1 MNVSGSEPVPG
12 RPGLFSIGHSNHR
25 FEVLLALLQRH
36 LIEVVADV
44 RSAPY
49 SRYNPQYNARDRR
62 LGLVEAGIRYVFLGK
77 ELGGRPE
84 GDRFY
89 DSDGH
94 ILYGRMAET
103 DWFRLGLDR
112 LCDGASRYR
121 TAILCS
127 EEDPVGCHRYLLIT
141 RALSHRG
148 VTVTHIR
155 GDGALQ
161 SPEEMPAF
169 DSEYRESSLFGGE
182 GRSSWRSTRPASP
195 RGRPKT
201 SSKP

>member
-1 MNVSGSEPVPG
+1 MPRSSQPVRAMDEMSGSGCESAG
-12 RPGLFSIGHSNHR
+12 GGPGLFSIGHSNHR
-25 FEVLLALLQRH
+25 FEDLLALLEMHR
-36 LIEVVADV
+36 IEVVADV

-49 SRYNPQYNARDRR
+49 SRYNPQFNGRDLR
-62 LGLVEAGIRYVFLGK
+62 LGLGEVGIQYVFLGR

-89 DSDGH
+89 DSEGH
-94 ILYGRMAET
+94 IRYGRMAET
-103 DWFRLGLDR
+103 DCFRSGLDR
-112 LCDGASRYR
+112 LCEGGNRYR

-127 EEDPVGCHRYLLIT
+127 EENPVGCHRYLLIT
-141 RALSHRG
+141 RALSNRG

-169 DSEYRESSLFGGE
+169 DSEQREFSLFGE
-182 GRSSWRSTRPASP
+182 EVRSSWRSA
-195 RGRPKT
+195 
-201 SSKP
+201 

>member
-1 MNVSGSEPVPG
+1 MGMSGFEPAG
-12 RPGLFSIGHSNHR
+12 GEPGLFSIGHSNHR
-25 FEVLLALLQRH
+25 FEVLLDLLKRH
-36 LIEVVADV
+36 RIEVVADV

-49 SRYNPQYNARDRR
+49 SRYNPQFNGRDLR

-89 DSDGH
+89 DPQGH
-94 ILYGRMAET
+94 IRYGRIAGT
-103 DWFRLGLDR
+103 DRFRSGLDR
-112 LCDGASRYR
+112 LCDGGSRYR
-121 TAILCS
+121 TGILCS
-127 EEDPVGCHRYLLIT
+127 EEDPLGCHRYLLIT
-141 RALSHRG
+141 RALSNRG

-155 GDGALQ
+155 GDGAVQ

-169 DSEYRESSLFGGE
+169 ESEHKEFSLFGE
-182 GRSSWRSTRPASP
+182 EVRSSRRPTRSASP

-201 SSKP
+201 SSTP

>member
-1 MNVSGSEPVPG
+1 MSVSGSEPAPE

-25 FEVLLALLQRH
+25 LQVLLTLLQRH
-36 LIEVVADV
+36 QIEVVADV

-49 SRYNPQYNARDRR
+49 SRYNPQYNGQDLR
-62 LGLVEAGIRYVFLGK
+62 LSLVDAGIRYVFLGK

-103 DWFRLGLDR
+103 ERFRLGLDR

-127 EEDPVGCHRYLLIT
+127 EEDPVGCHRFLLVT

-148 VTVTHIR
+148 LAVTHIR

-169 DSEYRESSLFGGE
+169 DSEYREFSLFGEE
-182 GRSSWRSTRPASP
+182 GRSSWRSIRPASP

-201 SSKP
+201 TSEP